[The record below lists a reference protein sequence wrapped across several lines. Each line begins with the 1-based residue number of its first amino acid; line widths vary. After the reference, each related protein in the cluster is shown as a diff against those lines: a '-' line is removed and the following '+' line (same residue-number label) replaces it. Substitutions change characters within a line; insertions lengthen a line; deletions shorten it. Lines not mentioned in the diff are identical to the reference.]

1 MASTLHFDEPKEC
14 IAWKY
19 FRLISRSEDPVFL
32 VHRSKTEP
40 QIKFDKTAIAL
51 HKSNHTKD
59 VTGGQSLVP
68 AVLRFFKDQ
77 PSDKPP
83 RSFDILK

>member
-19 FRLISRSEDPVFL
+19 FRLMTRSDDPVFL

-40 QIKFDKTAIAL
+40 KTKFDKTAKAL
-51 HKSNHTKD
+51 HKNRITQRTSRADNLS
-59 VTGGQSLVP
+59 SL
-68 AVLRFFKDQ
+68 LF
-77 PSDKPP
+77 
-83 RSFDILK
+83 